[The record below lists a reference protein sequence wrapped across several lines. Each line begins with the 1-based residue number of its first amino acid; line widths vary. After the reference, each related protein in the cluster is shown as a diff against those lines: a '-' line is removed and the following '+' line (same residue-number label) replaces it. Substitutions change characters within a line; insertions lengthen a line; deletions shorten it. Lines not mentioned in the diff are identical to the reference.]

1 MSAAPCI
8 FILAGGTGGHVYPA
22 LAVALELRERGFAPH
37 WVGTARGLEARV
49 VPAADLPLHTLPMRG
64 LRGKSVLQ
72 QLQAMVLLTLS
83 LLASLLL
90 VLRHRPRLVIGLG
103 GYASVPAAVAAW
115 CLRRPLLLQEQNAVA
130 GSANRFLSRLA
141 RCVTTG
147 FPGVLTAHRDVRYL
161 GNPVREDLRQIAGQ
175 RPWAWDGGRPLQ
187 VLVLG
192 GSLGARPLNEALPAI
207 AGALGDSCLWRHQ
220 CGSAHA
226 DAVRD
231 AYAGLDGVTC
241 RVEPFIENMGDAYA
255 WADLVICRAGAL
267 TVAEL
272 AVTGRP
278 SILVPLPHA
287 IDDHQTANARFL
299 ADAGA
304 AYLIPQAELPGTLPE
319 TLATLLAEPARLA
332 SMARAALACARPRAT
347 QDLADCAMELM
358 S

>member
-1 MSAAPCI
+1 
-8 FILAGGTGGHVYPA
+8 
-22 LAVALELRERGFAPH
+22 
-37 WVGTARGLEARV
+37 
-49 VPAADLPLHTLPMRG
+49 
-64 LRGKSVLQ
+64 
-72 QLQAMVLLTLS
+72 
-83 LLASLLL
+83 
-90 VLRHRPRLVIGLG
+90 
-103 GYASVPAAVAAW
+103 
-115 CLRRPLLLQEQNAVA
+115 
-130 GSANRFLSRLA
+130 
-141 RCVTTG
+141 
-147 FPGVLTAHRDVRYL
+147 
-161 GNPVREDLRQIAGQ
+161 
-175 RPWAWDGGRPLQ
+175 
-187 VLVLG
+187 
-192 GSLGARPLNEALPAI
+192 
-207 AGALGDSCLWRHQ
+207 
-220 CGSAHA
+220 
-226 DAVRD
+226 VRD

-304 AYLIPQAELPGTLPE
+304 ACLIPQAELPATLQE
-319 TLATLLAEPARLA
+319 TLETLLAEPARLA

>member
-1 MSAAPCI
+1 MSTSPCI
-8 FILAGGTGGHVYPA
+8 LVLAGGTGGHVYPA
-22 LAVALELRERGFAPH
+22 LAVALALRERGFAPR

-49 VPAADLPLHTLPMRG
+49 VPAAGLPLHTLPMRG

-72 QLQAMVLLTLS
+72 QLQAMI
-83 LLASLLL
+83 LLALSFLSSLLL

-130 GSANRFLSRLA
+130 GSANRFLSRFA

-147 FPGVLTAHRDVRYL
+147 FPGVLTAHRDARYL
-161 GNPVREDLRQIAGQ
+161 GNPVREDLQQIAAQ
-175 RPWAWDGGRPLQ
+175 RPWAWDGERPLQ

-192 GSLGARPLNEALPAI
+192 GSLGARPLNEMLPAI
-207 AGALGDSCLWRHQ
+207 AGALGGACHWRHQ

-226 DAVRD
+226 DTVRD
-231 AYAGLDGVTC
+231 AYANLDSVTAS
-241 RVEPFIENMGDAYA
+241 VEPFIENMGDAYA

-278 SILVPLPHA
+278 SILIPLPHA
-287 IDDHQTANARFL
+287 IDDHQSANARFL

-304 AYLIPQAELPGTLPE
+304 ARLIPQADLAPTLQA
-319 TLATLLAEPARLA
+319 TLEALLAEPAELA
-332 SMARAALACARPRAT
+332 AMARAALACARPRAT
-347 QDLADCAMELM
+347 QDLADCAVELM